1 MKATASV
8 AFRANAIKALRDP
21 ALRAAMGNV
30 AETIMLD
37 IAIKR
42 K

>member
-21 ALRAAMGNV
+21 ALRAGPGYV
-30 AETIMLD
+30 AGD
-37 IAIKR
+37 QC
-42 K
+42 